1 MVNYR
6 IKTFIQFFIHQNL
19 KTIYFFCIKSKNN
32 HLTNFPSVLTSENW
46 MGIWFQRSMQIE
58 KVHFL
63 SNKNWPMSSSQSYKG
78 KEFQFFVQTS
88 SSWEF
93 FLNIASKLGCQKSV
107 CLLCVA
113 RVLYK
118 TGCFLAN
125 ENLWILNKTWETKI
139 KSIPLIFSKIQK
151 LSTKINSQ
159 TKLIEAFSKC

>member
-1 MVNYR
+1 MESGNQVFCSPVEINWQNIWYEYVVNCR
-6 IKTFIQFFIHQNL
+6 KRLKTFIQFFIHQNL
-19 KTIYFFCIKSKNN
+19 ETIYFFCIKSKNN
-32 HLTNFPSVLTSENW
+32 HLTNLPSVLTSENW

-63 SNKNWPMSSSQSYKG
+63 FNKNWPMSSSQSYKG

-118 TGCFLAN
+118 TGCFLA
-125 ENLWILNKTWETKI
+125 ET
-139 KSIPLIFSKIQK
+139 
-151 LSTKINSQ
+151 
-159 TKLIEAFSKC
+159 